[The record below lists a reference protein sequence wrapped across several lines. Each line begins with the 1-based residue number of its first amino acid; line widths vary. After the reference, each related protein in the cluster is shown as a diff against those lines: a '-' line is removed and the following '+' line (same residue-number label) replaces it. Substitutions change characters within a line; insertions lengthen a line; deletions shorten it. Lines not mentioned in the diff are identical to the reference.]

1 MHCLLRQIDRMG
13 GYQARVTYAPPMVLE
28 EALLG
33 EHTDFSGITVL
44 FDQLGSLQMLN
55 FKDAETLHQT
65 RGTEGV
71 GRGQGEL
78 GQTGHGWWK
87 QCDM

>member
-1 MHCLLRQIDRMG
+1 MHCLPHRIDRMG
-13 GYQARVTYAPPMVLE
+13 GDQIRVTYAPPVVLE
-28 EALLG
+28 VALLG

-44 FDQLGSLQMLN
+44 FNQLGSLQTLN
-55 FKDAETLHQT
+55 LKDAETLHQT

-71 GRGQGEL
+71 GKGQGEL

-87 QCDM
+87 QCE

>member
-1 MHCLLRQIDRMG
+1 MTAWVLGEQLNSGPDALLVLHRIDRMEG
-13 GYQARVTYAPPMVLE
+13 DHARVTYAPPVVLE
-28 EALLG
+28 VSLLG

-44 FDQLGSLQMLN
+44 FNQLGSLQMLN

-71 GRGQGEL
+71 GQGN
-78 GQTGHGWWK
+78 
-87 QCDM
+87 